1 MLRGS
6 AAAIMRNLLVW
17 LVEFLKLVG
26 RRRLYAVNAEC
37 PICYQMFR
45 LHHEKAGRRHVLVHA
60 RACSRALYEGSRY
73 AVHYTAKLRC
83 LGSNTVVKFDP
94 RPNENQQFHIPRLLE
109 LEGF

>member
-1 MLRGS
+1 M
-6 AAAIMRNLLVW
+6 MRNLVVW

-37 PICYQMFR
+37 PICHQMIR
-45 LHHEKAGRRHVLVHA
+45 LHYRKAGRRHVLAHA

-73 AVHYTAKLRC
+73 AVHHTAKFRC
-83 LGSNTVVKFDP
+83 LGSGTRASFDP
-94 RPNENQQFHIPRLLE
+94 RPNENQCFQIPRSLE